1 MNSGLCML
9 LKLITQDKTIMPKAI
24 YAGSFDPITNGHL
37 WVIDRAA
44 AIFDQLIVAV
54 GDNPDKKYSFSLEER
69 LGLLKDTLYQYKNI
83 EIGHFNGE
91 FLVNYAQSAGASF
104 IVRGI
109 RNTQDYE
116 YEKTMRYINSDLC
129 SAIDT
134 IFLMP
139 PRNYA
144 EVSSS
149 LVKGLV
155 GTAGWEKIVKRYV
168 PETVLDALKIKNGS

>member
-1 MNSGLCML
+1 M
-9 LKLITQDKTIMPKAI
+9 TKAI

-37 WVIDRAA
+37 WVIDKAA

-54 GDNPDKKYSFSLEER
+54 GDNSDKKYSISLEQR
-69 LGLLKDTLYQYKNI
+69 LALLQATLSNYANI
-83 EIGHFNGE
+83 RVGHFEGE
-91 FLVNYAQSAGASF
+91 FLVNYAQREGANY

-109 RNTQDYE
+109 RNAQDYE
-116 YEKTMRYINSDLC
+116 YEKAMRYINTDLC
-129 SAIDT
+129 AEIT
-134 IFLMP
+134 TLFLIP

-155 GTAGWEKIVKRYV
+155 GTKGWQEVVAKYV
-168 PETVLDALKIKNGS
+168 PPEALEALINIDKEHNGN

>member
-1 MNSGLCML
+1 M
-9 LKLITQDKTIMPKAI
+9 TKAI

-69 LGLLKDTLYQYKNI
+69 LILLKNTLHGYKNI

-91 FLVNYAQSAGASF
+91 FLVNYAQNANAKF

-129 SAIDT
+129 NEIDT

-155 GTAGWEKIVKRYV
+155 GTVGWEKVVNRYV
-168 PETVLDALKIKNGS
+168 PETVLNALKIKNGS

>member
-1 MNSGLCML
+1 MA
-9 LKLITQDKTIMPKAI
+9 KAI

-44 AIFDQLIVAV
+44 AIFDELVVAV
-54 GDNPDKKYSFSLEER
+54 GDNPDKGYTFSVQER
-69 LGLLKDTLYQYKNI
+69 LELLNSSVSSYSNI
-83 EIGHFNGE
+83 SIDHFKGE
-91 FLVNYAQSAGASF
+91 FLVNYAQQIGVRF
-104 IVRGI
+104 MVRGI
-109 RNTQDYE
+109 RNAQDYE

-129 SAIDT
+129 AEIDT

-149 LVKGLV
+149 LIKGLV
-155 GTAGWEKIVKRYV
+155 GTNGWETIVAKYV
-168 PETVLDALKIKNGS
+168 PKSVVQALCDKHGRLSND

>member
-1 MNSGLCML
+1 MS
-9 LKLITQDKTIMPKAI
+9 TAI

-37 WVIDRAA
+37 WLIDRAA
-44 AIFDQLIVAV
+44 AVFENLIVAV
-54 GDNPDKKYSFSLEER
+54 GDNPDKNYSFSLDER
-69 LGLLKDTLYQYKNI
+69 LDLLNITLAGYKNI
-83 EIGHFNGE
+83 KIGHFSGE
-91 FLVNYAQSAGASF
+91 FLVNYARNMGASF

-109 RNTQDYE
+109 RNAQDYE

-129 SAIDT
+129 AEIDT

-155 GTAGWEKIVKRYV
+155 GTEGWESVAAKYV
-168 PETVLDALKIKNGS
+168 PETVLEMLRKKNGG

>member
-1 MNSGLCML
+1 M
-9 LKLITQDKTIMPKAI
+9 TKAI

-69 LGLLKDTLYQYKNI
+69 LELLKSTLHKYKNI

-91 FLVNYAQSAGASF
+91 FLVNYAQNANAKF

-129 SAIDT
+129 NEIDT

-155 GTAGWEKIVKRYV
+155 GTAGWEKVVKRYV
-168 PETVLDALKIKNGS
+168 PETVLNALKIKNGS

>member
-1 MNSGLCML
+1 M
-9 LKLITQDKTIMPKAI
+9 TKAI

-69 LGLLKDTLYQYKNI
+69 LILLKNTLQGYKNI

-91 FLVNYAQSAGASF
+91 FLVNYAQNANAKF

-129 SAIDT
+129 NEIDT

-155 GTAGWEKIVKRYV
+155 GTVGWEKVVKRYV
-168 PETVLDALKIKNGS
+168 PETVLNALKIKNGS

>member
-1 MNSGLCML
+1 M
-9 LKLITQDKTIMPKAI
+9 TKAI

-54 GDNPDKKYSFSLEER
+54 SDNPDKKYSFSLEER
-69 LGLLKDTLYQYKNI
+69 LILLKNTLHGYKNI

-91 FLVNYAQSAGASF
+91 FLVNYAQNANAKF

-129 SAIDT
+129 NEIDT

-155 GTAGWEKIVKRYV
+155 GTVGWEKVVNRYV
-168 PETVLDALKIKNGS
+168 PETVLNALKIKNGS

>member
-1 MNSGLCML
+1 M
-9 LKLITQDKTIMPKAI
+9 TKAI

-69 LGLLKDTLYQYKNI
+69 LILLKNTLQGYKNI

-91 FLVNYAQSAGASF
+91 FLVNYAQNANAKF

-129 SAIDT
+129 NEIDT

-155 GTAGWEKIVKRYV
+155 GTVGWEKVVNRYV
-168 PETVLDALKIKNGS
+168 PETVLNALKIKNGS